1 MKEYNKREIDKYQ
14 AVADYL
20 GVDEAEVIDNNDGL
34 TVTVF
39 DTIYL
44 VIDLEHGITEY
55 KYAII
60 PLN

>member
-1 MKEYNKREIDKYQ
+1 MFE
-14 AVADYL
+14 AVAKYL
-20 GVDEAEVIDNNDGL
+20 NVDEAEVIDNCDGS

-44 VIDLEHGITEY
+44 VIDLIHGITEY